1 MSKLFNVDRFISV
14 HVTERK
20 ESLFSKDLLTFH
32 ERLTEKTEGRSAL
45 VIGGAGTIGS
55 SFIKA
60 LLNLILVSFT
70 LLILMKTV

>member
-45 VIGGAGTIGS
+45 VMEGRNYWLIFYKGTFKI
-55 SFIKA
+55 
-60 LLNLILVSFT
+60 
-70 LLILMKTV
+70 